1 MFISEA
7 NYNSLCI
14 DRETFSQDTKVIY
27 QVKVEKERAEI
38 AKSVDVT
45 KDPFNV
51 YISGLDT
58 EGTIDTEARSDVNM
72 IVTVNPQ
79 THRILLTS
87 LPRDAYIDLKSVEAK
102 DCLLYTSG

>member
-1 MFISEA
+1 M
-7 NYNSLCI
+7 
-14 DRETFSQDTKVIY
+14 
-27 QVKVEKERAEI
+27 
-38 AKSVDVT
+38 DVT

-102 DCLLYTSG
+102 DKLTHTACSASKRPWAWRRICWASTSIIMERSTILR